1 MGEFDRI
8 QQEIYAIVMDG
19 ATAPKPDEDDDV
31 TMLLWYEAQISC
43 LLADREK
50 ILKNTKGEENE
61 QEN

>member
-19 ATAPKPDEDDDV
+19 AAAPKPDEDDKA

-43 LLADREK
+43 L
-50 ILKNTKGEENE
+50 IEERNRYLVNME
-61 QEN
+61 DV